1 MTTRLT
7 RVLLAGCLAGG
18 ALTLAAMPA
27 TAAGTAKSR
36 GLVVTYFWFANHQGD
51 DDCPEGAALGMRRLA
66 APYLEKMSAKDR
78 ADLLAPGHE
87 QKLAAVLAAF
97 ALGGT
102 AYGGATDVRDQMFGP
117 TLNPENAKKRPMGF
131 GVTPVQDQCNHPE
144 QFEDP
149 PLKVSQGKVAFGL
162 DLDGTDGSGPAAAN
176 TCRHQN
182 FTGVDG
188 SAGIDNQYYRVLAC
202 VDGYRRKASEQS
214 ASSVSAGTMEDWFH
228 GNRKDGATT
237 MLIEL
242 NGVDD
247 AVNDDEVEVRIY
259 SSRQATPYDATG
271 LKGVPSFSL
280 TALKPGDNPHNRA
293 KGRIKDGVL
302 TTDPVELWV
311 PTKPA
316 GGEDSFYEFRDAR
329 LRLEL
334 TADGGAKGLMAGY
347 FDVEKAY
354 TMEMRSYGDTARRN
368 SVYDGSCPAIYAA
381 MKKLA
386 DGYPDAKTGQCTA
399 ISTAFKVEAV
409 KAFVIHPAEQKT
421 AQAN

>member
-1 MTTRLT
+1 MATKFTRH
-7 RVLLAGCLAGG
+7 LLAGCLAGS
-18 ALTLAAMPA
+18 ALALAATPA
-27 TAAGTAKSR
+27 EAAAKSR
-36 GLVVTYFWFANHQGD
+36 GLVVTYFWFANYQGD
-51 DDCPEGAALGMRRLA
+51 EDCPDGAALGMRRLA
-66 APYLEKMSAKDR
+66 SPYLSRMSAKDR
-78 ADLLAPGHE
+78 ADLSAPGHE

-117 TLNPENAKKRPMGF
+117 TLNPENRKKRPMGF
-131 GVTPVQDQCNHPE
+131 GVTPVQDQCDHPE

-149 PLKVSQGKVAFGL
+149 PLKTGQGKVAFGL
-162 DLDGTDGSGPAAAN
+162 NLDGDDGSATPAAN
-176 TCRHQN
+176 TCKHQN
-182 FTGVDG
+182 FVGADG
-188 SAGIDNQYYRVLAC
+188 SPGVDNQYYRVLAC

-247 AVNDDEVEVRIY
+247 AMNDDEVEVAIY

-280 TALKPGDNPHNRA
+280 TALKPADNPHNIAR
-293 KGRIKDGVL
+293 GRIKDGVL

-316 GGEDSFYEFRDAR
+316 GGEDMYYEFKDAR

-334 TADGGAKGLMAGY
+334 TPEGGAKGLMAGY
-347 FDVEKAY
+347 FDVEKAF
-354 TMEMRSYGDTARRN
+354 TMEMRSYKDTARRN

-381 MKKLA
+381 MKQMA
-386 DGYPDAKTGQCTA
+386 DGHPDPKTGQCTA